1 MKLLRKVILGL
12 LAVLLM
18 GFGSAEA
25 QQPTKLPRIGYISGT
40 GNATDQGPYVES
52 LRRGLRDLGYV
63 DGRNIVI
70 EFRGAEGKLDRV
82 KGLISELVHLN
93 VDILV
98 IPLRAAILAARDATK
113 TTPIVMV
120 AGIDPVADG
129 LATTLRDRA
138 ATSRGSVRL
147 AES

>member
-1 MKLLRKVILGL
+1 
-12 LAVLLM
+12 
-18 GFGSAEA
+18 
-25 QQPTKLPRIGYISGT
+25 
-40 GNATDQGPYVES
+40 
-52 LRRGLRDLGYV
+52 
-63 DGRNIVI
+63 VI

>member
-52 LRRGLRDLGYV
+52 LR
-63 DGRNIVI
+63 
-70 EFRGAEGKLDRV
+70 
-82 KGLISELVHLN
+82 
-93 VDILV
+93 
-98 IPLRAAILAARDATK
+98 
-113 TTPIVMV
+113 
-120 AGIDPVADG
+120 
-129 LATTLRDRA
+129 
-138 ATSRGSVRL
+138 
-147 AES
+147 